1 MCVLPPTHA
10 RRHAAPPDHRVCVC
24 MCVYVSDVCGQEQIP
39 RRAIQHQAHLSLLPI
54 GCRGFLLRSL
64 MCMVVSTYVCVCAFV
79 RVRACALA
87 VIQHSLA
94 RLWKVI
100 APHSSALALSCVST
114 LLAGG
119 GCRMFGGADWH
130 GKERS
135 RCSGCVVGCSAMQN
149 VPLTVRCGVQRNSTM
164 STPPRR
170 R

>member
-1 MCVLPPTHA
+1 
-10 RRHAAPPDHRVCVC
+10 
-24 MCVYVSDVCGQEQIP
+24 MCVYVCLCVRRLWSGANSTTRHTTSSPPVPSAHWLSRISAALSYVHGGEYVC
-39 RRAIQHQAHLSLLPI
+39 
-54 GCRGFLLRSL
+54 
-64 MCMVVSTYVCVCAFV
+64 VCVCAFV